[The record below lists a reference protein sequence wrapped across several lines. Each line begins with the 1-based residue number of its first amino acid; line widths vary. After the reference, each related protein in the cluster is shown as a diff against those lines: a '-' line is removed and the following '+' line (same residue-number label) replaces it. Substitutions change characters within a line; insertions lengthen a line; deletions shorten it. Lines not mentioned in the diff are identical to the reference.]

1 MDDFEKFIHY
11 ENKTLRPHLW
21 KHLTKQSK
29 IHSSK
34 LLKKKPELRFKI
46 DLATEPVFLSI
57 WNKDNE
63 IDENIKCDVC
73 LGDEEEDYD
82 KIVICDGC
90 NNGVH

>member
-1 MDDFEKFIHY
+1 
-11 ENKTLRPHLW
+11 
-21 KHLTKQSK
+21 
-29 IHSSK
+29 
-34 LLKKKPELRFKI
+34 LRFKI